1 MSSFLSYALFYTFF
15 YLAFLPRGLCEGGGG
30 GSSGNAYMYGG
41 EGAKF
46 TGLSLMTYR
55 PLHNWIVMS
64 SLYWISLFAW
74 PILPGQ
80 SDISCFSL
88 YNCRCRA
95 DWCGQQKRFV
105 TVFAMIW
112 IMLWVFLALKQ
123 STRTLY
129 RVAILLPSSGM
140 STWNR
145 EKHRLVFYIDD
156 TKVSTCTQYLPSCSF
171 PLRELEPV
179 H

>member
-55 PLHNWIVMS
+55 PLHNCFVMS
-64 SLYWISLFAW
+64 SLYWISLFVL

-80 SDISCFSL
+80 SDISCFHSWAQRKLSPLSSL
-88 YNCRCRA
+88 N
-95 DWCGQQKRFV
+95 
-105 TVFAMIW
+105 
-112 IMLWVFLALKQ
+112 
-123 STRTLY
+123 
-129 RVAILLPSSGM
+129 ILLSSNG
-140 STWNR
+140 
-145 EKHRLVFYIDD
+145 
-156 TKVSTCTQYLPSCSF
+156 
-171 PLRELEPV
+171 PLLS
-179 H
+179 